1 MLTER
6 FQYHSMEEKKK
17 QGFPPADHSRLEKA
31 GSANKKA
38 AHAAD
43 NPAAPCANM
52 RPKPEERSAARV
64 QKEMSRKICAIRR
77 ECVIWDIRPH
87 KGVVL

>member
-1 MLTER
+1 MYAGGDMLTER

-38 AHAAD
+38 AHAGRQ
-43 NPAAPCANM
+43 PCRTMRKYAAKAGGEGSGPGSKRDEPKDLCNTQGM
-52 RPKPEERSAARV
+52 R
-64 QKEMSRKICAIRR
+64 
-77 ECVIWDIRPH
+77 DL
-87 KGVVL
+87 GY